1 MFKYRLVFIL
11 MIYMDNMSKVGHTL
25 RISEENY
32 QYMREYAK
40 KLARRKEIDPLD
52 RFNFSS
58 VLSLYIA
65 DMERLEKKYK
75 KEGSS

>member
-1 MFKYRLVFIL
+1 MFLYCYVFIGL
-11 MIYMDNMSKVGHTL
+11 IYMDNMSKNGHTL

-40 KLARRKEIDPLD
+40 KLARRKEIDPMD

-75 KEGSS
+75 KEVSS